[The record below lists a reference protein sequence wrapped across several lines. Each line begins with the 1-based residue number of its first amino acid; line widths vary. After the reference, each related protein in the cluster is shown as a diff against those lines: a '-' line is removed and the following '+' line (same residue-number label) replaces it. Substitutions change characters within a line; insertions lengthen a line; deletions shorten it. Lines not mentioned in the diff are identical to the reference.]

1 MKIVRRERERPN
13 TEKFYFCFMFCRTFH
28 FVAKIIK
35 KGKTIAKAS
44 YEAKEEINK
53 IKERLEW
60 TLSSELTHNVKQDI
74 SRDGPQ
80 KYVYIQERRKKAC
93 AAIENWSPMLFLAF
107 NLSILLIIYEVE
119 EMLWIYH
126 NGGEFIDA
134 HSMTDM
140 MNMYGDEVNGLSLS
154 PPPPPPVINSMYVKM
169 LMISESTYFCDN
181 SLRNCI

>member
-1 MKIVRRERERPN
+1 M
-13 TEKFYFCFMFCRTFH
+13 
-28 FVAKIIK
+28 
-35 KGKTIAKAS
+35 
-44 YEAKEEINK
+44 
-53 IKERLEW
+53 
-60 TLSSELTHNVKQDI
+60 KQDI

-140 MNMYGDEVNGLSLS
+140 MNMYGDEVIGLSLPAAAAS
-154 PPPPPPVINSMYVKM
+154 NKFYVCENAYDKREY
-169 LMISESTYFCDN
+169 L
-181 SLRNCI
+181 LLW